1 MSLPKEPV
9 FSLLKSDFVVGWK
22 NIITEKYVG
31 ESFGYTC
38 DQTAVGTTNG
48 AGPHNIQIFVL
59 APDLTVLHALP
70 GFWHPKDLAQEL
82 EFSQVLHRLWKD
94 KGRSRSQKNAM
105 FARLQL
111 AEYKNHSQATTIRSS
126 WQGFDA
132 RNEHKRLQG
141 GKQRDTFLTSADGS
155 VRERRGR
162 PRMKPINQ
170 LVHER
175 MAQRPF
181 VKFED
186 FDVAVFA
193 DYGRILY
200 DNNRKVDGRGEVFM
214 TPRKVDRQ
222 KQREEKR
229 RKGRERKMK
238 QLAERRA
245 RAAKQREGRKQRSK
259 RTRKNKK
266 QRRRRTL

>member
-1 MSLPKEPV
+1 M
-9 FSLLKSDFVVGWK
+9 LKSDFVVGWR

-38 DQTAVGTTNG
+38 DQTSVGTTNG
-48 AGPHNIQIFVL
+48 AGPHNVQIFVL
-59 APDLTVLHALP
+59 SPDLTVLHALP
-70 GFWHPKDLAQEL
+70 GFWHPQDLAQEL
-82 EFSQVLHRLWKD
+82 EFSKTLYRLWND
-94 KGRSRSQKNAM
+94 EGRSRQEKDAL
-105 FARLQL
+105 FAQMQL
-111 AEYKNHSQATTIRSS
+111 AEFKNHSKSTTIRSS

-132 RNEHKRLQG
+132 RNEQKRRG
-141 GKQRDTFLTSADGS
+141 AGKVRDTFLTSADGS

-162 PRMKPINQ
+162 PRMKPLNQ

-200 DNNRKVDGRGEVFM
+200 DNNRRVDGRGEVFM
-214 TPRKVDRQ
+214 TPRKVEKQ
-222 KQREEKR
+222 KQRQER
-229 RKGRERKMK
+229 RRMGRERKMK
-238 QLAERRA
+238 QVAERRA
-245 RAAKQREGRKQRSK
+245 RSKKRAKARAQQRAK
-259 RTRKNKK
+259 RTKRTKRAKRKKPP
-266 QRRRRTL
+266 QRRRFL

>member
-1 MSLPKEPV
+1 MSLPNEPV

-22 NIITEKYVG
+22 NIITEEYVG

-48 AGPHNIQIFVL
+48 AGPHNVQIFVL

-82 EFSQVLHRLWKD
+82 EFSKVLYRLWKD
-94 KGRSRSQKNAM
+94 KGRSRAEKDAM
-105 FARLQL
+105 FTRLQL
-111 AEYKNHSQATTIRSS
+111 AEYKKHSQATTLRSS

-132 RNEHKRLQG
+132 KNEQKRREG
-141 GKQRDTFLTSADGS
+141 GKQRDTFLTSVDGS

-162 PRMKPINQ
+162 PLMKPINQ

-181 VKFED
+181 VKFAD
-186 FDVAVFA
+186 FDIAEFA

-200 DNNRKVDGRGEVFM
+200 DNNRRVDGRGQVFM
-214 TPRKVDRQ
+214 TPRKVA
-222 KQREEKR
+222 KAKAREER
-229 RKGRERKMK
+229 RKRGRARKMR
-238 QLAERRA
+238 AMRERRA
-245 RAAKQREGRKQRSK
+245 R
-259 RTRKNKK
+259 
-266 QRRRRTL
+266 QRRRKIL

>member
-1 MSLPKEPV
+1 MSLPQEPV

-22 NIITEKYVG
+22 NIITEEYVG

-48 AGPHNIQIFVL
+48 AGPHNVQIFVL
-59 APDLTVLHALP
+59 SPDLTVLHALP

-82 EFSQVLHRLWKD
+82 RFSQALQRLWQD
-94 KGRSRSQKNAM
+94 KGRSRKEKDAM
-105 FARLQL
+105 FTRLQL
-111 AEYKNHSQATTIRSS
+111 AEYKNHTRTTTIRSS

-132 RNEHKRLQG
+132 ANEKQRLDRGQ
-141 GKQRDTFLTSADGS
+141 QRDTFLTSVDGS
-155 VRERRGR
+155 VDEQRGR

-186 FDVAVFA
+186 FDVAEFA

-200 DNNRKVDGRGEVFM
+200 DNNRKVDGPGQVFM
-214 TPRKVDRQ
+214 TPRKVA
-222 KQREEKR
+222 KAKEREEQR
-229 RKGRERKMK
+229 RRGRELRLKTLTRK
-238 QLAERRA
+238 QAIHRERQ
-245 RAAKQREGRKQRSK
+245 AKLRELERQRSK
-259 RTRKNKK
+259 E
-266 QRRRRTL
+266 RRFL